1 MTFFLLRFLYRPG
14 ALGRAALSKTESW
27 RAKDGGGGGGV
38 ERGGTERGERER
50 EGGKGGGEDFLGVGN
65 LDQLQ

>member
-27 RAKDGGGGGGV
+27 RAKEREGGGGGG
-38 ERGGTERGERER
+38 R
-50 EGGKGGGEDFLGVGN
+50 EGEGGRKAGKIF
-65 LDQLQ
+65 